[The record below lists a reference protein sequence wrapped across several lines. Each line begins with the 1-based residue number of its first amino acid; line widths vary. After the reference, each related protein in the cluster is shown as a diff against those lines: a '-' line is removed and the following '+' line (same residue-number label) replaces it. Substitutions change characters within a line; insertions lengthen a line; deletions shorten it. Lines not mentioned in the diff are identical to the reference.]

1 MVLLLY
7 LESSPNISNWFF
19 SDELSKDQLAVLVEP
34 SFTFTINTNILN
46 MLIYY
51 MLPYGIT
58 INVIHYYVSYIMY
71 SFIYII
77 YNVSYI
83 YI

>member
-34 SFTFTINTNILN
+34 SFTSPSTQIF
-46 MLIYY
+46 
-51 MLPYGIT
+51 
-58 INVIHYYVSYIMY
+58 
-71 SFIYII
+71 
-77 YNVSYI
+77 
-83 YI
+83 